1 MTAPEP
7 CELAREKNAEG
18 GPNEMDRRP
27 LVAMATLL
35 SVLLLLS
42 TLACQ
47 QQASAPAPTSPPKTE
62 AAKPAT
68 TAAPGSASAPSPQ
81 AKTSETINLAAF
93 LTLTGSQS
101 DIGAMARN
109 AVTMAVE
116 DINNS
121 GGIKALGGAKV
132 NAVITDITSDAA
144 QVPTIVERTLSQNKV
159 AGAIGCSVSQFT
171 LSALPVIEKRGV
183 PMVTSSI
190 SDDITKQGYKYIFQI
205 APKGSQF
212 GAMQVDFLSYL
223 KERYKLPVEK
233 VGFIYENTA
242 YGTSTASG
250 LRKIAEQKGYKVVID
265 QSYPAGFSD
274 AAPLVTAVKSAGAD
288 VVFPVSYT
296 VDGTLIVTTMY
307 QMNYLPLLVG
317 GGAAFIWPDIGKSLG
332 DKVNGIFSVGSWSW
346 DSKNITSDP
355 ARADVT
361 KRYKERFGT
370 FMPEQ
375 AGEHYAGIWTLK
387 EGIEAAASSD
397 PAKVRDALS
406 KIKITSGLATM
417 MQPGIIE
424 FDETGWSKHVTP
436 TMIQWQKGEPRTVY
450 PESVKNV
457 DVIWPPR

>member
-1 MTAPEP
+1 MSNRFPV
-7 CELAREKNAEG
+7 
-18 GPNEMDRRP
+18 
-27 LVAMATLL
+27 LVLTLTIL
-35 SVLLLLS
+35 SLS
-42 TLACQ
+42 LVVACQ
-47 QQASAPAPTSPPKTE
+47 PAPAQPAPTSAP
-62 AAKPAT
+62 AAAP
-68 TAAPGSASAPSPQ
+68 TAAPAAP
-81 AKTSETINLAAF
+81 AKAAETVNLAAF

-109 AVTMAVE
+109 AVTMAME
-116 DINNS
+116 DINAQ

-132 NAVITDITSDAA
+132 NVIVTDITSDAA
-144 QVPTIVERTLSQNKV
+144 QVPTIVERTLTQNKV
-159 AGAIGCSVSQFT
+159 AGAMGCSVSQFT

-183 PMVTSSI
+183 PMTTSSI
-190 SDDITKQGYKYIFQI
+190 SDDITKQGYKHIFQI

-212 GAMQVDFLSYL
+212 GAMQVEFLSFL
-223 KERYKLPVEK
+223 KEKYKIPVDK

-250 LRKIAEQKGYKVVID
+250 LRKLAEQKGYKVVID

-274 AAPLVTAVKSAGAD
+274 AAPLVTAVRSAGAE

-307 QMNYLPLLVG
+307 QMNYLPPLIG

-346 DSKNITSDP
+346 DSKNITSDS
-355 ARADVT
+355 ARLDVT
-361 KRYKERFGT
+361 KRYKEKFGS

-417 MQPGIIE
+417 MQPGTIE
-424 FDETGWSKHVTP
+424 FDGTGWNKHVTP

-450 PESVKNV
+450 PENVKNAE
-457 DVIWPPR
+457 VIWPPR